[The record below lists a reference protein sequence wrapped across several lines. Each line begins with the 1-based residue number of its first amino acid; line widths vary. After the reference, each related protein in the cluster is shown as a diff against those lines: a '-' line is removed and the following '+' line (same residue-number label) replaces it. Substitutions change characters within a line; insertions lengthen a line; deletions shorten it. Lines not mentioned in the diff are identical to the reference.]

1 MNERR
6 DGAGTG
12 KLQMKDI
19 AKRHHLKHSK
29 KAGAVNHNCGM

>member
-1 MNERR
+1 MKDELEP
-6 DGAGTG
+6 AQG

-19 AKRHHLKHSK
+19 VKRHHLKHSK